1 MEKRG
6 AGTLIIPA
14 LHLHTVITSFRPIPL
29 SAAAGRVS

>member
-6 AGTLIIPA
+6 AGALIIPA
-14 LHLHTVITSFRPIPL
+14 LHLHTVSTSSRPILL